1 MKSALKKIAYSGK
14 RGLNMVVII
23 SVIVLLSAGCS
34 SFKNQEGER
43 KIVPEQLIWQ
53 HPDSALL
60 ILNSYNVENLDVYQL
75 QTYRLD
81 KIKASLR
88 MGVSVLP
95 DSINPLFRYFQAKK
109 NYQQSGEAAY
119 SLFIAYN
126 EQQQYDSAMY
136 MLKET
141 ETYLPFMDSIY
152 SGMVYYH
159 EGVLAEREQ
168 LFHIAS
174 ERYQKALP
182 FIRQSND
189 SLRIACCLRDA
200 ARMQVSDTALR
211 ASLFGEALRIAK
223 SINHP
228 ILYDD
233 ILVQQSIHCLPMD
246 SDVVFEVAKT
256 ICDSF
261 GIPRY
266 TNLICAIAME
276 RGDLKTA
283 EDYFSLLEND
293 TIHYDISRYTYY
305 LLRSKILQARGEQQE
320 AYSSLEKAY
329 LRVLADDQQNEAAR
343 TYAISRH
350 YDVEKEQK
358 HNLELK
364 LKQQQFWL
372 TTGMILTGL
381 LLACLCVFLIYLYER
396 NKRISKEKE
405 SALQQL
411 TIREKEQEIAEKNL
425 QQLQMATELQKAQ
438 AELEDKRN
446 TLRQFLK
453 HRVALIR
460 QIHQSLLGS
469 KLKSESVKKVLDE
482 LSLQHPPT
490 WQKFEEEFNAAYG
503 DILKTIR
510 VRYPSLNEYDIRYIA
525 LSILEITPAEMACV
539 FQMASQSVWNRR
551 DRLKK
556 HLGNPNLDFEEW
568 IQSLR
573 EKKPITE
580 SKQLF

>member
-60 ILNSYNVENLDVYQL
+60 ILNSYNVEKLDNSQQ
-75 QTYRLD
+75 QTYHLD

-88 MGVSVLP
+88 VGVSVLP
-95 DSINPLFRYFQAKK
+95 DSIIPLFRYFQAKK

-200 ARMQVSDTALR
+200 ARMQVSDTAQG
-211 ASLFGEALRIAK
+211 ASLFGEALHIAK
-223 SINHP
+223 SINHS
-228 ILYDD
+228 ILYED

-276 RGDLKTA
+276 RGDLATA
-283 EDYFSLLEND
+283 ENYFSLLEND
-293 TIHYDISRYTYY
+293 TIHYDFSRYIYY
-305 LLRSKILQARGEQQE
+305 LLRSKMLQARGEQQE

-372 TTGMILTGL
+372 TTGMIITGL

-405 SALQQL
+405 SALQLL

-453 HRVALIR
+453 HRIALIR

-469 KLKSESVKKVLDE
+469 KQKSQSVKKVLDE
-482 LSLQHPPT
+482 LSLQYPPT
-490 WQKFEEEFNAAYG
+490 WQTFKEEFNAAYG
-503 DILKTIR
+503 NLLGELKNK
-510 VRYPSLNEYDIRYIA
+510 YPSLTEKDLLFIA
-525 LSILEITPAEMACV
+525 LSVLGLEVNDIGYIFGTTDRTL
-539 FQMASQSVWNRR
+539 WNRR
-551 DRLKK
+551 QFIKNRIGCSKM
-556 HLGNPNLDFEEW
+556 DFEEW

-573 EKKPITE
+573 EKK
-580 SKQLF
+580 

>member
-1 MKSALKKIAYSGK
+1 MRFQTIANSGKICLKKVVLFAAIA
-14 RGLNMVVII
+14 
-23 SVIVLLSAGCS
+23 LLSASYGCVQ
-34 SFKNQEGER
+34 KQDKVH
-43 KIVPEQLIWQ
+43 KIVPEKLIWQ

-60 ILNSYNVENLDVYQL
+60 ILNSYNVENLNVYQL
-75 QTYRLD
+75 QTYHLD

-88 MGVSVLP
+88 VGVSVLP
-95 DSINPLFRYFQAKK
+95 DSIMPLFRYFQEKK
-109 NYQQSGEAAY
+109 LRQQSGEAAY
-119 SLFIAYN
+119 ALFIAYN
-126 EQQQYDSAMY
+126 KQQQYDSSMY
-136 MLKET
+136 MLKEA
-141 ETYLPFMDSIY
+141 EAYLPFMDSIY

-200 ARMQVSDTALR
+200 ARMQISDTALR

-228 ILYDD
+228 ILYED
-233 ILVQQSIHCLPMD
+233 ILVQQSSQCLPMD
-246 SDVVFEVAKT
+246 SDLVYEVAKT

-266 TNLICAIAME
+266 ANLICAIAME

-305 LLRSKILQARGEQQE
+305 LLKSKILQARGKTQD

-329 LRVLADDQQNEAAR
+329 LRVLTDEQQNEAAR

-358 HNLELK
+358 HILELK

-372 TTGMILTGL
+372 TTGMIITGL

-453 HRVALIR
+453 HRIALIR
-460 QIHQSLLGS
+460 QIHQTLLGS
-469 KLKSESVKKVLDE
+469 KQKSQSVKKVLDE
-482 LSLQHPPT
+482 LSLQYPPT
-490 WQKFEEEFNAAYG
+490 WQTFKEEFNAAYG
-503 DILKTIR
+503 NLLDELKKK
-510 VRYPSLNEYDIRYIA
+510 YPSLTEKDLLFIA
-525 LSILEITPAEMACV
+525 LSVLGLDVNDIGYIFGTTDRTL
-539 FQMASQSVWNRR
+539 WNRR
-551 DRLKK
+551 QFIKNRIGCSKM
-556 HLGNPNLDFEEW
+556 DFEEW

-573 EKKPITE
+573 EKK
-580 SKQLF
+580 

>member
-1 MKSALKKIAYSGK
+1 MRFQTIAYSGK
-14 RGLNMVVII
+14 TCLKKVVLFAAIA
-23 SVIVLLSAGCS
+23 LLSASYGCVQ
-34 SFKNQEGER
+34 KQDKVH
-43 KIVPEQLIWQ
+43 KIVPEKLIWQ

-60 ILNSYNVENLDVYQL
+60 ILNSYNVEKLDKSQL
-75 QTYRLD
+75 QTYHLD

-88 MGVSVLP
+88 VGVSVLP
-95 DSINPLFRYFQAKK
+95 DSIIPLFRYFQAKK

-119 SLFIAYN
+119 ALFIAYN
-126 EQQQYDSAMY
+126 KQQQYDSSMY
-136 MLKET
+136 MLKEA
-141 ETYLPFMDSIY
+141 EIYLPFMDSIY

-228 ILYDD
+228 ILYED
-233 ILVQQSIHCLPMD
+233 ILVQQSSHCLPMD

-266 TNLICAIAME
+266 ANLICAIAME

-293 TIHYDISRYTYY
+293 TIHYDISRYIYY
-305 LLRSKILQARGEQQE
+305 LLRSKILQARGKTQD

-329 LRVLADDQQNEAAR
+329 LRVLTDEQQNEAAR

-358 HNLELK
+358 HILELK

-372 TTGMILTGL
+372 TTGMIITWL

-453 HRVALIR
+453 HRIALIR

-469 KLKSESVKKVLDE
+469 KQKSESVKKVLDE
-482 LSLQHPPT
+482 LSLLHPPT
-490 WQKFEEEFNAAYG
+490 WQTFKEEFNAAYG
-503 DILKTIR
+503 NLLGELKNN
-510 VRYPSLNEYDIRYIA
+510 YPSLTEKDLLFIA
-525 LSILEITPAEMACV
+525 LSVLGLDVNDIGYIFGTTDRTL
-539 FQMASQSVWNRR
+539 WNRR
-551 DRLKK
+551 QFIKNRIGYSKM
-556 HLGNPNLDFEEW
+556 DFEEW

-573 EKKPITE
+573 EKK
-580 SKQLF
+580 

>member
-1 MKSALKKIAYSGK
+1 MKMRFQTIANSGKICLKKVVLFAAIA
-14 RGLNMVVII
+14 
-23 SVIVLLSAGCS
+23 LLSASYGCVQ
-34 SFKNQEGER
+34 KQDKVH
-43 KIVPEQLIWQ
+43 KIVPEKLIWQ

-60 ILNSYNVENLDVYQL
+60 ILNSYNVENLNVYQL
-75 QTYRLD
+75 QTYHLD

-88 MGVSVLP
+88 VGVSVLP
-95 DSINPLFRYFQAKK
+95 DSIMPLFRYFQEKK
-109 NYQQSGEAAY
+109 LRQQSGEAAY
-119 SLFIAYN
+119 ALFIAYN
-126 EQQQYDSAMY
+126 KQQQYDSSMY
-136 MLKET
+136 MLKEA
-141 ETYLPFMDSIY
+141 EAYLPFMDSIY

-200 ARMQVSDTALR
+200 ARMQISDTALR

-228 ILYDD
+228 ILYED
-233 ILVQQSIHCLPMD
+233 ILVQQSSQCLPMD
-246 SDVVFEVAKT
+246 SDLVYEVAKT

-266 TNLICAIAME
+266 ANLICAIAME

-305 LLRSKILQARGEQQE
+305 LLKSKILQARGKTQD

-329 LRVLADDQQNEAAR
+329 LRVLTDEQQNEAAR

-358 HNLELK
+358 HILELK

-372 TTGMILTGL
+372 TTGMIITGL

-453 HRVALIR
+453 HRIALIR
-460 QIHQSLLGS
+460 QIHQTLLGS
-469 KLKSESVKKVLDE
+469 KQKSQSVKKVLDE
-482 LSLQHPPT
+482 LSLQYPPT
-490 WQKFEEEFNAAYG
+490 WQTFKEEFNAAYG
-503 DILKTIR
+503 NLLGELKNN
-510 VRYPSLNEYDIRYIA
+510 YPSLTEKDLLFIA
-525 LSILEITPAEMACV
+525 LSVLGLDVNDIGYIFGTTDRTL
-539 FQMASQSVWNRR
+539 WNRR
-551 DRLKK
+551 QFIKNRIGCSKM
-556 HLGNPNLDFEEW
+556 DFEEW

-573 EKKPITE
+573 EKK
-580 SKQLF
+580 

>member
-1 MKSALKKIAYSGK
+1 MRFQRIAYSGK
-14 RGLNMVVII
+14 TCLKKVVLFAAIA
-23 SVIVLLSAGCS
+23 LLSASYGCVQ
-34 SFKNQEGER
+34 KQDKVH

-60 ILNSYNVENLDVYQL
+60 ILNSYNVEKLDNSQL
-75 QTYRLD
+75 QTYHLD

-88 MGVSVLP
+88 VGVSVLP
-95 DSINPLFRYFQAKK
+95 DSIIPLYRYFQEKK
-109 NYQQSGEAAY
+109 LRQQSGEAAY
-119 SLFIAYN
+119 ALFIAYN
-126 EQQQYDSAMY
+126 KQQQYDSSMY
-136 MLKET
+136 MLKEA
-141 ETYLPFMDSIY
+141 EIYLSFMDSIY

-200 ARMQVSDTALR
+200 ARMQISDTALR

-228 ILYDD
+228 ILYED
-233 ILVQQSIHCLPMD
+233 ILVQQSSHCLPMD
-246 SDVVFEVAKT
+246 SDLVFEVAKT

-266 TNLICAIAME
+266 ANLICAIAME

-283 EDYFSLLEND
+283 ENYFSLLEND

-329 LRVLADDQQNEAAR
+329 LRVLTDEQQNEAAS

-358 HNLELK
+358 HILELK

-372 TTGMILTGL
+372 TTGMIITGL

-453 HRVALIR
+453 HRIALIR

-469 KLKSESVKKVLDE
+469 KQKSESVKKVLDE
-482 LSLQHPPT
+482 LSLLHPPT
-490 WQKFEEEFNAAYG
+490 WQTFKEEFNAAYG
-503 DILKTIR
+503 NLLGELKNN
-510 VRYPSLNEYDIRYIA
+510 YPSLTEKDLLFIA
-525 LSILEITPAEMACV
+525 LSVLGLDVNDIGYIFGTTDRTL
-539 FQMASQSVWNRR
+539 WNRR
-551 DRLKK
+551 QFIKNRIGCSKM
-556 HLGNPNLDFEEW
+556 DFEEW

-573 EKKPITE
+573 EKK
-580 SKQLF
+580 

>member
-1 MKSALKKIAYSGK
+1 MRFQRIAYSGK
-14 RGLNMVVII
+14 TCLKKVVLFAAIA
-23 SVIVLLSAGCS
+23 LLSASYGCVQ
-34 SFKNQEGER
+34 KQDKVH

-60 ILNSYNVENLDVYQL
+60 ILNSYNVEKLDKSQL
-75 QTYRLD
+75 QTYHLD

-88 MGVSVLP
+88 VGVSVLP
-95 DSINPLFRYFQAKK
+95 DSIIPLFRYFQEKK
-109 NYQQSGEAAY
+109 LRQQSGEAAY

-126 EQQQYDSAMY
+126 EQQQYDSSMY

-228 ILYDD
+228 ILYED
-233 ILVQQSIHCLPMD
+233 ILVQQSSHCLPMD
-246 SDVVFEVAKT
+246 SDLVFEVAKT

-266 TNLICAIAME
+266 ANLICAIAME

-283 EDYFSLLEND
+283 ENYFSLLEND

-305 LLRSKILQARGEQQE
+305 LLRSKILQARGKTQD

-329 LRVLADDQQNEAAR
+329 LRVLTDEQQNEAAR

-358 HNLELK
+358 HILELK

-372 TTGMILTGL
+372 TTGMIITGL

-453 HRVALIR
+453 HRIALIR

-469 KLKSESVKKVLDE
+469 KQKSQSVKKVLDE
-482 LSLQHPPT
+482 LSLQYPPT
-490 WQKFEEEFNAAYG
+490 WQTFKEEFNAAYG
-503 DILKTIR
+503 NLLGELKKK
-510 VRYPSLNEYDIRYIA
+510 YPSLTEKDLLFIA
-525 LSILEITPAEMACV
+525 LSVLGLDVNDIGYIFGTTDRTL
-539 FQMASQSVWNRR
+539 WNRR
-551 DRLKK
+551 QFIKNRIGCSKM
-556 HLGNPNLDFEEW
+556 DFEEW

-573 EKKPITE
+573 EKK
-580 SKQLF
+580 

>member
-1 MKSALKKIAYSGK
+1 MRFQRIAYSGK
-14 RGLNMVVII
+14 TCLKKVVLFAAIA
-23 SVIVLLSAGCS
+23 LLSASYGCVQ
-34 SFKNQEGER
+34 KQDKVH

-60 ILNSYNVENLDVYQL
+60 ILDSYNVENLDVYQL

-88 MGVSVLP
+88 VGVSVLP
-95 DSINPLFRYFQAKK
+95 DSIIPLFRYFQEKK
-109 NYQQSGEAAY
+109 LRQQSGEAAY
-119 SLFIAYN
+119 ALFIAYN
-126 EQQQYDSAMY
+126 KQQQYDSSMY
-136 MLKET
+136 MLKEA
-141 ETYLPFMDSIY
+141 EIYLPFMDSIY

-200 ARMQVSDTALR
+200 ARMQISDTALR

-228 ILYDD
+228 ILYED
-233 ILVQQSIHCLPMD
+233 ILVQQSSHCLPMD
-246 SDVVFEVAKT
+246 SDLVFEVAKT

-266 TNLICAIAME
+266 ANLICAIAME

-283 EDYFSLLEND
+283 ENYFSLLEND

-305 LLRSKILQARGEQQE
+305 LLRSKILQARGKTQD

-329 LRVLADDQQNEAAR
+329 LRVLTDEQQNEAAR

-358 HNLELK
+358 HILELK

-372 TTGMILTGL
+372 TTGMIITGL

-453 HRVALIR
+453 HRIALIR

-469 KLKSESVKKVLDE
+469 KQKSQSVKKVLDE
-482 LSLQHPPT
+482 LSLQYPPT
-490 WQKFEEEFNAAYG
+490 WQTFKEEFNAAYG
-503 DILKTIR
+503 NLLGELKNK
-510 VRYPSLNEYDIRYIA
+510 YPSLTEKDLLFIA
-525 LSILEITPAEMACV
+525 LSVLGLDVNDIGYIFGTTDRTL
-539 FQMASQSVWNRR
+539 WNRR
-551 DRLKK
+551 QFIKNRIGCSKM
-556 HLGNPNLDFEEW
+556 DFEEW

-573 EKKPITE
+573 EKK
-580 SKQLF
+580 

>member
-1 MKSALKKIAYSGK
+1 MRFQRIAYSGK
-14 RGLNMVVII
+14 ICLKKVVLFAAIA
-23 SVIVLLSAGCS
+23 LLSASYGCVQ
-34 SFKNQEGER
+34 KQDKVH

-60 ILNSYNVENLDVYQL
+60 ILNSYNVEKLDKSQL
-75 QTYRLD
+75 QTYHLD

-88 MGVSVLP
+88 VGVSVLP
-95 DSINPLFRYFQAKK
+95 DSIMPLFRYFQEKK
-109 NYQQSGEAAY
+109 LRQQSGEAAY

-126 EQQQYDSAMY
+126 EQQQYDSSMY
-136 MLKET
+136 MLKEA
-141 ETYLPFMDSIY
+141 EIYLPFMDSIY

-233 ILVQQSIHCLPMD
+233 ILVQQSSHCLPMD
-246 SDVVFEVAKT
+246 SDLVYEVAKT

-266 TNLICAIAME
+266 ANLICAIAME

-283 EDYFSLLEND
+283 ENYFSLLEND

-305 LLRSKILQARGEQQE
+305 LLRSKILQARGKTQD

-329 LRVLADDQQNEAAR
+329 LRVLTDEQQNEAAR

-358 HNLELK
+358 HILELK

-372 TTGMILTGL
+372 TTGMIITGL

-453 HRVALIR
+453 HRIALIR
-460 QIHQSLLGS
+460 QIHQTLLGS
-469 KLKSESVKKVLDE
+469 KQKSQSVKKVLDE
-482 LSLQHPPT
+482 LSLQYPPT
-490 WQKFEEEFNAAYG
+490 WQTFKEEFNAAYG
-503 DILKTIR
+503 NLLSELKNK
-510 VRYPSLNEYDIRYIA
+510 YPSLTEKDLLFIA
-525 LSILEITPAEMACV
+525 LSVLGLDVNDIGYIFGTTDRTL
-539 FQMASQSVWNRR
+539 WNRR
-551 DRLKK
+551 QFIKNRIGCSKM
-556 HLGNPNLDFEEW
+556 DFEEW

-573 EKKPITE
+573 EKK
-580 SKQLF
+580 

>member
-60 ILNSYNVENLDVYQL
+60 ILNSYNVEKLDNSQL
-75 QTYRLD
+75 QTYHLD

-88 MGVSVLP
+88 VGVSVLP
-95 DSINPLFRYFQAKK
+95 DSIIPLFRYFQAKK

-211 ASLFGEALRIAK
+211 ASLFGEALHIAK

-228 ILYDD
+228 ILYED

-246 SDVVFEVAKT
+246 SDLVFEVAKT

-266 TNLICAIAME
+266 ANLICAIAME

-283 EDYFSLLEND
+283 ENYFSLLEND
-293 TIHYDISRYTYY
+293 TIHYDFSRYTYY
-305 LLRSKILQARGEQQE
+305 LLRSKMLQARGEQQE
-320 AYSSLEKAY
+320 AYSFLEKAY

-343 TYAISRH
+343 TFAISRH

-372 TTGMILTGL
+372 TTGMIITGL

-396 NKRISKEKE
+396 NKRIFKEKE
-405 SALQQL
+405 SALLQL

-460 QIHQSLLGS
+460 QIHQSLL
-469 KLKSESVKKVLDE
+469 
-482 LSLQHPPT
+482 
-490 WQKFEEEFNAAYG
+490 
-503 DILKTIR
+503 
-510 VRYPSLNEYDIRYIA
+510 
-525 LSILEITPAEMACV
+525 
-539 FQMASQSVWNRR
+539 
-551 DRLKK
+551 
-556 HLGNPNLDFEEW
+556 
-568 IQSLR
+568 
-573 EKKPITE
+573 
-580 SKQLF
+580 

>member
-1 MKSALKKIAYSGK
+1 MKMRFQRIAYSGNTCLK
-14 RGLNMVVII
+14 KLVLFAAIA
-23 SVIVLLSAGCS
+23 LLSASYGCVQ
-34 SFKNQEGER
+34 KQDKVH

-60 ILNSYNVENLDVYQL
+60 ILNSYNVEKLDKSQL
-75 QTYRLD
+75 QTYHLD

-88 MGVSVLP
+88 VGVSVLP
-95 DSINPLFRYFQAKK
+95 DSIMPLFRYFQEKK
-109 NYQQSGEAAY
+109 LRQQSGEAAY

-200 ARMQVSDTALR
+200 ARMQVSDTAQG
-211 ASLFGEALRIAK
+211 ASLFGEALHIAK
-223 SINHP
+223 SINHS
-228 ILYDD
+228 ILYED

-276 RGDLKTA
+276 RGDLATA
-283 EDYFSLLEND
+283 ENYFSLLEND
-293 TIHYDISRYTYY
+293 TIHYDFSRYIYY
-305 LLRSKILQARGEQQE
+305 LLRSKMLQARGEQQE
-320 AYSSLEKAY
+320 AYSFLEKAY

-350 YDVEKEQK
+350 YDVA
-358 HNLELK
+358 LVS
-364 LKQQQFWL
+364 
-372 TTGMILTGL
+372 T
-381 LLACLCVFLIYLYER
+381 CLR
-396 NKRISKEKE
+396 
-405 SALQQL
+405 
-411 TIREKEQEIAEKNL
+411 T
-425 QQLQMATELQKAQ
+425 
-438 AELEDKRN
+438 
-446 TLRQFLK
+446 
-453 HRVALIR
+453 
-460 QIHQSLLGS
+460 
-469 KLKSESVKKVLDE
+469 
-482 LSLQHPPT
+482 
-490 WQKFEEEFNAAYG
+490 
-503 DILKTIR
+503 
-510 VRYPSLNEYDIRYIA
+510 
-525 LSILEITPAEMACV
+525 
-539 FQMASQSVWNRR
+539 
-551 DRLKK
+551 
-556 HLGNPNLDFEEW
+556 
-568 IQSLR
+568 
-573 EKKPITE
+573 
-580 SKQLF
+580 

>member
-60 ILNSYNVENLDVYQL
+60 ILNSYNVEKLDKSQL
-75 QTYRLD
+75 QTYHLD

-88 MGVSVLP
+88 VGVSVLP
-95 DSINPLFRYFQAKK
+95 DSIIPLFRYFQAKK

-200 ARMQVSDTALR
+200 ARMQVSDTAQG
-211 ASLFGEALRIAK
+211 ASLFGEALHIAK
-223 SINHP
+223 SINHS
-228 ILYDD
+228 ILYED

-276 RGDLKTA
+276 RGDLATA
-283 EDYFSLLEND
+283 ENYFSLLEND
-293 TIHYDISRYTYY
+293 TIHYDFSRYIYY
-305 LLRSKILQARGEQQE
+305 LLRSKMLQARGEQQE

-372 TTGMILTGL
+372 TTGMIITGL

-469 KLKSESVKKVLDE
+469 KQKSQSVKKVLDE
-482 LSLQHPPT
+482 LSLQYPPT
-490 WQKFEEEFNAAYG
+490 WQTFKEEFNAAYG
-503 DILKTIR
+503 HLLGELKKK
-510 VRYPSLNEYDIRYIA
+510 YPSLTEKDLLFIA
-525 LSILEITPAEMACV
+525 LSVLGLEVNDIGYIFGTTDRTL
-539 FQMASQSVWNRR
+539 WNRR
-551 DRLKK
+551 QFIKNRIGCSKM
-556 HLGNPNLDFEEW
+556 DFEEW

-573 EKKPITE
+573 EKK
-580 SKQLF
+580 

>member
-1 MKSALKKIAYSGK
+1 MRFQRIAYSGK
-14 RGLNMVVII
+14 TCLKKVVLFAAIA
-23 SVIVLLSAGCS
+23 LLSASYGCVQ
-34 SFKNQEGER
+34 KQDKVH
-43 KIVPEQLIWQ
+43 KIVPEQLIWR

-60 ILNSYNVENLDVYQL
+60 ILNSYNVEKLDKSQL
-75 QTYRLD
+75 QTYHLD

-88 MGVSVLP
+88 VGVSVLP
-95 DSINPLFRYFQAKK
+95 DSIIPLFRYFQEKK
-109 NYQQSGEAAY
+109 LRQQSGEAAY
-119 SLFIAYN
+119 ALFIAYN
-126 EQQQYDSAMY
+126 KQQQYDSSMY
-136 MLKET
+136 MLKEA
-141 ETYLPFMDSIY
+141 EIYLPFMDSIY

-182 FIRQSND
+182 FIQQSND

-228 ILYDD
+228 ILYED
-233 ILVQQSIHCLPMD
+233 ILVQQSSHCLPMD
-246 SDVVFEVAKT
+246 SDLVYELAKT

-266 TNLICAIAME
+266 ANLICAIAME

-283 EDYFSLLEND
+283 ENYFSLLEND

-305 LLRSKILQARGEQQE
+305 LLRSKILQARGKTQD

-329 LRVLADDQQNEAAR
+329 LRVLTDEQQNEAAR

-358 HNLELK
+358 HILELK

-372 TTGMILTGL
+372 TTGMIITGL

-453 HRVALIR
+453 HRIALIR

-469 KLKSESVKKVLDE
+469 KQKSESVKKVLDE
-482 LSLQHPPT
+482 LSLLHPPT
-490 WQKFEEEFNAAYG
+490 WQTFKEEFNAAYG
-503 DILKTIR
+503 NLLGELKNN
-510 VRYPSLNEYDIRYIA
+510 YPSLTEKDLLFIA
-525 LSILEITPAEMACV
+525 LSVLGLDVNDIGYIFGTTDRTL
-539 FQMASQSVWNRR
+539 WNRR
-551 DRLKK
+551 QFIKNRIGYSKM
-556 HLGNPNLDFEEW
+556 DFEEW

-573 EKKPITE
+573 EKK
-580 SKQLF
+580 

>member
-1 MKSALKKIAYSGK
+1 MRFQRIAYSGK
-14 RGLNMVVII
+14 ICLKKVVLFAAIA
-23 SVIVLLSAGCS
+23 LLSASYGCVQ
-34 SFKNQEGER
+34 KQDKVH

-60 ILNSYNVENLDVYQL
+60 ILNSYNVEKLDKSQL
-75 QTYRLD
+75 QTYHLD

-88 MGVSVLP
+88 VGVSVLP
-95 DSINPLFRYFQAKK
+95 DSIMPLFRYFQEKK
-109 NYQQSGEAAY
+109 LRQQSGEAAY

-126 EQQQYDSAMY
+126 KQQQYDSSMY
-136 MLKET
+136 MLKEA
-141 ETYLPFMDSIY
+141 EIYLPFMDSIY

-223 SINHP
+223 SINYP
-228 ILYDD
+228 ILYED
-233 ILVQQSIHCLPMD
+233 ILVQQSSHCLPMD
-246 SDVVFEVAKT
+246 SDLVYEVAKT

-266 TNLICAIAME
+266 ANLICAIAME

-283 EDYFSLLEND
+283 ENYFSLLEND

-305 LLRSKILQARGEQQE
+305 LLRSKILQARGKTQD

-329 LRVLADDQQNEAAR
+329 LRVLTDEQQNEAAR

-358 HNLELK
+358 HILELK

-372 TTGMILTGL
+372 TTGMIITGL

-453 HRVALIR
+453 HRIALIR
-460 QIHQSLLGS
+460 QIHQTLLGS
-469 KLKSESVKKVLDE
+469 KQKSQSVKKVLDE
-482 LSLQHPPT
+482 LSLQYPPT
-490 WQKFEEEFNAAYG
+490 WQTFKEEFNAAYG
-503 DILKTIR
+503 NLLSELKNK
-510 VRYPSLNEYDIRYIA
+510 YPSLTEKDLLFIA
-525 LSILEITPAEMACV
+525 LSVLGLDVNDIGYIFGTTDRTL
-539 FQMASQSVWNRR
+539 WNRR
-551 DRLKK
+551 QFIKNRIGCSKM
-556 HLGNPNLDFEEW
+556 DFEEW

-573 EKKPITE
+573 EKK
-580 SKQLF
+580 

>member
-1 MKSALKKIAYSGK
+1 MRFQRIAYSGK
-14 RGLNMVVII
+14 TCLKKVVLFAAIA
-23 SVIVLLSAGCS
+23 LLSASYGCVQ
-34 SFKNQEGER
+34 KQDKVH

-75 QTYRLD
+75 QTYHLD

-88 MGVSVLP
+88 VGVSVLP
-95 DSINPLFRYFQAKK
+95 DSIIPLFRYFQEKK
-109 NYQQSGEAAY
+109 LLQQSGEAAY

-126 EQQQYDSAMY
+126 EQQQYDSSMY

-200 ARMQVSDTALR
+200 ARMQISDTALR

-228 ILYDD
+228 ILYED
-233 ILVQQSIHCLPMD
+233 ILVQQSSHCLPMD
-246 SDVVFEVAKT
+246 SDLVFEVAKT

-266 TNLICAIAME
+266 ANLICAIAME

-305 LLRSKILQARGEQQE
+305 LLRSKILQARGKTQD

-329 LRVLADDQQNEAAR
+329 LRVLTDEQQNEAAR

-358 HNLELK
+358 HILELK

-372 TTGMILTGL
+372 TTGMIITGL

-411 TIREKEQEIAEKNL
+411 IIREKEQEIAEKNL

-453 HRVALIR
+453 HRIALIR

-469 KLKSESVKKVLDE
+469 KQKSQSVKKVLDE
-482 LSLQHPPT
+482 LSLQYPPT
-490 WQKFEEEFNAAYG
+490 WQTFKEEFNAAYG
-503 DILKTIR
+503 NLLGELKKK
-510 VRYPSLNEYDIRYIA
+510 YPSLTEKDLLFIA
-525 LSILEITPAEMACV
+525 LSVLGLDVNDIGYIFGTTDRTL
-539 FQMASQSVWNRR
+539 WNRR
-551 DRLKK
+551 QFIKNRIGYSKM
-556 HLGNPNLDFEEW
+556 DFEEW

-573 EKKPITE
+573 DKK
-580 SKQLF
+580 

>member
-1 MKSALKKIAYSGK
+1 MRFQTIAYSGK
-14 RGLNMVVII
+14 TCLKKVVLFAAIA
-23 SVIVLLSAGCS
+23 LLSASYGCVQ
-34 SFKNQEGER
+34 KQDKVH
-43 KIVPEQLIWQ
+43 KIVPEQLIWR

-60 ILNSYNVENLDVYQL
+60 ILNSYNVEKLDKSQL
-75 QTYRLD
+75 QTYHLD

-88 MGVSVLP
+88 VGVSVLP
-95 DSINPLFRYFQAKK
+95 DSIIPLFRYFQAKK

-119 SLFIAYN
+119 ALFIAYN
-126 EQQQYDSAMY
+126 KQQQYDSSMY
-136 MLKET
+136 MLKEA
-141 ETYLPFMDSIY
+141 EIYLPFMDSIY

-228 ILYDD
+228 ILYED
-233 ILVQQSIHCLPMD
+233 ILVQQSSHCLPMD

-266 TNLICAIAME
+266 ANLICAIAME

-293 TIHYDISRYTYY
+293 TIHYDISRYIYY
-305 LLRSKILQARGEQQE
+305 LLRSKILQARGKTQD

-329 LRVLADDQQNEAAR
+329 LRVLTDEQQNEAAR

-358 HNLELK
+358 HILELK

-372 TTGMILTGL
+372 TTGMIITWL

-453 HRVALIR
+453 HRIALIR

-469 KLKSESVKKVLDE
+469 KQKSESVKKVLDE
-482 LSLQHPPT
+482 LSLQYPPT
-490 WQKFEEEFNAAYG
+490 WQTFKEEFNAAYG
-503 DILKTIR
+503 NLLGELKNN
-510 VRYPSLNEYDIRYIA
+510 YPSLTEKDLLFIA
-525 LSILEITPAEMACV
+525 LSVLGLDVNDIGYIFGTTDRTL
-539 FQMASQSVWNRR
+539 WNRR
-551 DRLKK
+551 QFIKNRIGYSKM
-556 HLGNPNLDFEEW
+556 DFEEW

-573 EKKPITE
+573 EKK
-580 SKQLF
+580 

>member
-1 MKSALKKIAYSGK
+1 MRFQTIAYSGK
-14 RGLNMVVII
+14 TCLKKVVLFAAIA
-23 SVIVLLSAGCS
+23 LLSASYGCVQ
-34 SFKNQEGER
+34 KQDKVH

-60 ILNSYNVENLDVYQL
+60 ILNSYNVEKLDKSQL
-75 QTYRLD
+75 QTYHLD

-88 MGVSVLP
+88 VGVSVLP
-95 DSINPLFRYFQAKK
+95 DSIIPLFRYFQEKK
-109 NYQQSGEAAY
+109 LRQQSGEAAY
-119 SLFIAYN
+119 ALFIAYN
-126 EQQQYDSAMY
+126 KQQQYDSSMY
-136 MLKET
+136 MLKEA
-141 ETYLPFMDSIY
+141 EIYLPFMDSIY

-223 SINHP
+223 SINYP
-228 ILYDD
+228 ILYED
-233 ILVQQSIHCLPMD
+233 ILVQQSSHCLPMD
-246 SDVVFEVAKT
+246 SDLVFEVSKYL
-256 ICDSF
+256 CDSF

-329 LRVLADDQQNEAAR
+329 LRVLTDEQQNEAAR

-358 HNLELK
+358 HILELK

-372 TTGMILTGL
+372 TTGMIITGL
-381 LLACLCVFLIYLYER
+381 LLAYLCVFLIYLYER

-453 HRVALIR
+453 HRIALIR

-469 KLKSESVKKVLDE
+469 KQKSQSVKKVLDE
-482 LSLQHPPT
+482 LSLQYPPT
-490 WQKFEEEFNAAYG
+490 WQTFKEEFQAIYG
-503 DILKTIR
+503 NLLDELKKK
-510 VRYPSLNEYDIRYIA
+510 YPSLTEKDLLFIA
-525 LSILEITPAEMACV
+525 LSVLGLNVTDIGYIFGTTDRTI
-539 FQMASQSVWNRR
+539 WNRR
-551 DRLKK
+551 QFIKNRI
-556 HLGNPNLDFEEW
+556 GNPKLDFDEW

-573 EKKPITE
+573 EKR
-580 SKQLF
+580 